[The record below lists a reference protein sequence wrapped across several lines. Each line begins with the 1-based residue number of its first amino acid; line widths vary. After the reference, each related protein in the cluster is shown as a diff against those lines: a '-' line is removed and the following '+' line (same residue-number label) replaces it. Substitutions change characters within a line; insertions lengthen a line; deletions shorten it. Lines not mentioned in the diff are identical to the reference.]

1 MTAALAPID
10 EDWAHLR
17 SQVRRMLGSRLASG
31 ADAEDVVQEVLLR
44 VLRNAGSLRDGA
56 RFDA

>member
-10 EDWAHLR
+10 EDWDRLR

-31 ADAEDVVQEVLLR
+31 ADVLILYIWNTR
-44 VLRNAGSLRDGA
+44 RKLKPRA
-56 RFDA
+56 RARATEAAA